1 LTRDD
6 SVNVQSIPSIE
17 RILVPI
23 DRTPLSIKASHY
35 AIHLA
40 EVEKAK
46 ELIVMHVVEDVKQ
59 GGAIG
64 LRAKYGDIKMVEG
77 FRRAKEQSAQELIQP
92 IEEQAK
98 KAGLKIKTE
107 IIAAQGQSVVKAI
120 VNYTKRNNI
129 DLIDMGGG
137 DLSKIHLVVNR
148 SITDGVIKKVN
159 CPVVVMR

>member
-23 DRTPLSIKASHY
+23 DRTPLSIKASYY

-64 LRAKYGDIKMVEG
+64 LRARYGDIKMVEG
-77 FRRAKEQSAQELIQP
+77 FRRAKEQSAQELIKP

-98 KAGLKIKTE
+98 KAGFKMKTE

-129 DLIDMGGG
+129 DLIVMGGG

>member
-6 SVNVQSIPSIE
+6 SVNVQDIPSIK

-23 DRTPLSIKASHY
+23 DRTSLSIKASIY

-40 EVEKAK
+40 QVEKAG
-46 ELIVMHVVEDVKQ
+46 ELIMMHVVEDVKQ

-64 LRAKYGDIKMVEG
+64 LRAKYGDVKMVKG
-77 FRRAKEQSAQELIQP
+77 FQRSKERSAQEFIQP

-98 KAGLKIKTE
+98 KAGLNMKTE
-107 IIAAQGQSVVKAI
+107 IIPAQGQSVVRAI
-120 VNYTKRNNI
+120 VDYTKRNNI
-129 DLIDMGGG
+129 DLIVMGGG
-137 DLSKIHLVVNR
+137 DVSKIHLVVNR
-148 SITDGVIKKVN
+148 SITNGVIKKVN

>member
-1 LTRDD
+1 MSSGISKTA
-6 SVNVQSIPSIE
+6 QSTLSIK

-23 DRTPLSIKASHY
+23 DNTPLSIKASKY

-46 ELIVMHVVEDVKQ
+46 ELIVMHIVEDVKQ

-64 LRAKYGDIKMVEG
+64 LRAKYGDVRMVEG
-77 FRRAKEQSAQELIQP
+77 FQKAKEQLAQELIQP

-98 KAGLKIKTE
+98 KAGLNIKSE
-107 IIAAQGQSVVKAI
+107 IVPAAGQSVAKTI

-129 DLIDMGGG
+129 DLIVMGGG
-137 DLSKIHLVVNR
+137 DLSKMHLVVNR
-148 SITDGVIKKVN
+148 SITNDVIKKVN

>member
-1 LTRDD
+1 MSSGISKTA
-6 SVNVQSIPSIE
+6 QSTLSIK

-23 DRTPLSIKASHY
+23 DNTPLSIKASKY

-46 ELIVMHVVEDVKQ
+46 ELIVMHIVEDVKQ

-64 LRAKYGDIKMVEG
+64 LRAKYGDVRMVEG
-77 FRRAKEQSAQELIQP
+77 FQKAKEQSAQELIQP

-98 KAGLKIKTE
+98 KAGLNIKSE
-107 IIAAQGQSVVKAI
+107 IVPAAGQSVAKTI

-129 DLIDMGGG
+129 DLIVMGGG
-137 DLSKIHLVVNR
+137 DLSKMHLVVNR
-148 SITDGVIKKVN
+148 SITNDVIKKVN